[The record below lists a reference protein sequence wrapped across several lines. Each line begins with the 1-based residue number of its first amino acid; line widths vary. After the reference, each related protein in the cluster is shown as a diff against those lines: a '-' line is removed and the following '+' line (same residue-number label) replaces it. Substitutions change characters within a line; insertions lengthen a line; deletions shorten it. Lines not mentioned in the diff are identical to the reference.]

1 MDILLYIFV
10 TLAAVVGM
18 EFAAW
23 FTHKYVMHG
32 FLWDWHEDHHQP
44 HLKEGFFEKNDHLLL
59 V

>member
-44 HLKEGFFEKNDHLLL
+44 HLKEGFFE
-59 V
+59 